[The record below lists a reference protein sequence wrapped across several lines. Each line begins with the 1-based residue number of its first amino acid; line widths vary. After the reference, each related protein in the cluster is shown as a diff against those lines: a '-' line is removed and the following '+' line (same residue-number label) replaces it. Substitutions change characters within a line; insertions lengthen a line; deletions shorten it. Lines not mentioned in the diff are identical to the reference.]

1 MIFYLHFF
9 LDAKFVNENS
19 PSCHISSNIFARIQ
33 VISPTNVDIQAAPKP
48 FRNYQIYSR
57 TPGKVYYKQ
66 AERYI
71 SCNIISYD
79 FYYTYILS
87 HEIYYRCHQ
96 TDKPYKCNSCYKCF
110 VDETALLEHIP
121 KHKESKHLKTHI
133 CQYCGKSYTQVR
145 RINRYTPYHMTIFLT
160 EIKR

>member
-57 TPGKVYYKQ
+57 TPGKVSTNKQ
-66 AERYI
+66 SAILVTILQIMI
-71 SCNIISYD
+71 SI
-79 FYYTYILS
+79 
-87 HEIYYRCHQ
+87 
-96 TDKPYKCNSCYKCF
+96 
-110 VDETALLEHIP
+110 IP
-121 KHKESKHLKTHI
+121 K
-133 CQYCGKSYTQVR
+133 SYHMKFIIDVIK
-145 RINRYTPYHMTIFLT
+145 RINHTSATHATNASLMKPRCWSTYPNIKNRSTSKRTSVNIVENLT
-160 EIKR
+160 RR